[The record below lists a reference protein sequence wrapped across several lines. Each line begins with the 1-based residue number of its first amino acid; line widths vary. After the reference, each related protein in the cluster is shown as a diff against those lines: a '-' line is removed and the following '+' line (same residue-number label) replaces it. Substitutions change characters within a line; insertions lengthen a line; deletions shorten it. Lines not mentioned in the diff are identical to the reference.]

1 MKAPSKIELNTCT
14 FSDIGIFDVDE
25 EEVVYIREDE
35 VLKLL
40 SEKEE
45 ISDYPTMFEGGWYTG
60 RETLRSELKE
70 KISNL

>member
-60 RETLRSELKE
+60 RKTLRNELKE